1 MKKALFPFILLL
13 ISLPHALIHA
23 QSVETTIGNLE
34 GMTTSRGI
42 QAFKGIPYAKPPVR
56 DRRWKPPEPAGEWAG
71 IRQADRFGLRCMQ
84 PRSFGDMIFRS
95 AGMSEDCL
103 YLNVW
108 TPSTNP
114 AEERPVFVY
123 FYGGGFLAGDG
134 SEPRYDGE
142 SMALEGIVV
151 VTVNYRLGVFGF
163 MAHPELTAESPEE
176 ASGNYGLLDQAL
188 ALRWVQ
194 ENIRTF
200 GGDPEQ
206 VTIGG
211 ESAGSMSVSA
221 HMASPRSKNR
231 FARAIGESGSV
242 LGYFTPSFLTEA
254 EKQGVRFMKQVGAE
268 SLSEMRGLSS
278 TRLLEWASKPSAPY
292 FDVTID
298 GYFLV
303 RPPVQT
309 YTNGKQATVPLM
321 VGWNSEEGSYRS
333 ILDDKPPIPEVYEA
347 AVREIYGE
355 QADRALELYPA
366 DTWEEVIQVGTA
378 LASDRF
384 MGYSTWKWG
393 DLHQRTEEPV
403 YRYFYTHPRPPM
415 IPGRGNNVPG
425 LAGPVDESQPLPP
438 RGAVHSAEI
447 EYALGNLEAN
457 AIYAWT
463 SVDHTV
469 SAYMKSYFANF
480 IKTGNPNG
488 EALPFWPAMN
498 ASEHTRVM
506 HLNTEPRAEP
516 VEHRARYQF
525 LDTVSQK

>member
-1 MKKALFPFILLL
+1 MWKSLILFTLLL
-13 ISLPHALIHA
+13 TGFSLASVHA
-23 QSVETTIGNLE
+23 QSVETTTGYLE
-34 GMTTSRGI
+34 GMTTASGI

-56 DRRWKPPEPAGEWAG
+56 DRRWKPPEPADEWAG
-71 IRQADRFGLRCMQ
+71 IRQADRFGPRCMQ

-95 AGMSEDCL
+95 GGMSEDCL

-108 TPSTNP
+108 TPSTETT
-114 AEERPVFVY
+114 EERPVLVY

-142 SMALEGIVV
+142 SMAREGIVV

-163 MAHPELTAESPEE
+163 MAHPELAAESPEE

-188 ALRWVQ
+188 SLRWVQ
-194 ENIRTF
+194 ENIRAF

-221 HMASPRSKNR
+221 HMISPRSKNR

-242 LGYFTPSFLTEA
+242 LGYFTPSLLPEA

-268 SLSEMRGLSS
+268 SLSEMRSLSS

-292 FDVTID
+292 FDVIID
-298 GYFLV
+298 GSFLAH
-303 RPPVQT
+303 PPLQA
-309 YTNGKQATVPLM
+309 YSNGEQATVPLM

-333 ILDDKPPIPEVYEA
+333 ILDGEPPIPEVYEA
-347 AVREIYGE
+347 VVREIYGE

-366 DTWEEVIQVGTA
+366 ETWQEVIQVGTA

-384 MGYSTWKWG
+384 MGYSTWKWSE
-393 DLHQRTEEPV
+393 LHRRTEEPV

-415 IPGRGNNVPG
+415 KPNKSNNVPG
-425 LAGPVDESQPLPP
+425 LAGSQDGPRLSPP
-438 RGAVHSAEI
+438 QGAVHSAEI
-447 EYALGNLEAN
+447 EYALGNLETN
-457 AIYAWT
+457 DIYAWT
-463 SVDHTV
+463 PADHTV
-469 SAYMKSYFANF
+469 SAHMKSYFANF
-480 IKTGNPNG
+480 IKTGDPNG
-488 EALPFWPAMN
+488 TALPSWPATN
-498 ASEHTRVM
+498 AGEHTRVM
-506 HLNTEPRAEP
+506 RLNTEPRARR
-516 VEHRARYQF
+516 VKHRARYQF
-525 LDTVSQK
+525 LDSVSEN